1 MSPINRPL
9 DLETAKKLVVIV
21 WLVEPTLCALAELN
35 QNKHDDFH
43 HKPIMIHSMN
53 ARHDGYDG
61 PAKNVTEATSLLPA
75 ALHEFLP
82 TQVHKDA
89 YKAYQLARVC
99 DATDIP
105 SLRRMIL
112 GTSQQRLGIDFPEF
126 EPSSATTM
134 KRENH
139 RPYSATIEFRFF
151 TPTRDPDYS
160 RMCIKVAAAIFAL
173 AAGPDHGLYRRKPD
187 EILERIDRK
196 TDRWRELLDIL
207 GLGSEVPAWE
217 NAKKQHCENPK
228 DLEI

>member
-9 DLETAKKLVVIV
+9 DLEMAKKLVVIV

-61 PAKNVTEATSLLPA
+61 PAKK
-75 ALHEFLP
+75 H
-82 TQVHKDA
+82 A

-112 GTSQQRLGIDFPEF
+112 GTSQQRLGIDFREF